1 MAKFTMAGTRNLPTF
16 KPNQAANMT
25 QTIGEF
31 FTMAKHIG
39 AYDANNTGGSNVD
52 SLSVTG
58 SWGSLHNLRGATSHM
73 IKSSE
78 WGAAVYLSTSAY
90 GAGLGNVQDNL
101 SWPDANDTD
110 ADGDTSNPRYGGIT
124 GCGPSS
130 TAYSLQDGTPLNKS
144 TIESPTACSVSE
156 PDTAYNKSR
165 GMLASTTNDVYGIYD
180 MSREITE
187 ILAGN
192 LTTSSSQ
199 ATEES
204 QYMTNPAKPPYV
216 NLFRTADG
224 FTKGAAQGA
233 QNGNP
238 LSWPNAQYEYRWN
251 NDVCTWA
258 TCGGFGVHETNKYQ
272 MLYNIS
278 KYACGTNYQCL
289 AVCQISRGG
298 QNI

>member
-1 MAKFTMAGTRNLPTF
+1 
-16 KPNQAANMT
+16 
-25 QTIGEF
+25 
-31 FTMAKHIG
+31 
-39 AYDANNTGGSNVD
+39 
-52 SLSVTG
+52 
-58 SWGSLHNLRGATSHM
+58 
-73 IKSSE
+73 
-78 WGAAVYLSTSAY
+78 
-90 GAGLGNVQDNL
+90 
-101 SWPDANDTD
+101 
-110 ADGDTSNPRYGGIT
+110 
-124 GCGPSS
+124 
-130 TAYSLQDGTPLNKS
+130 
-144 TIESPTACSVSE
+144 
-156 PDTAYNKSR
+156 
-165 GMLASTTNDVYGIYD
+165 MLASTTNNVCGIYD
-180 MSREITE
+180 MSSGITE

-238 LSWPNAQYEYRWN
+238 LSWSNAQYEYRWN

-258 TCGGFGVHETNKYQ
+258 TCGGFGVHETSKYQ

>member
-1 MAKFTMAGTRNLPTF
+1 
-16 KPNQAANMT
+16 
-25 QTIGEF
+25 
-31 FTMAKHIG
+31 
-39 AYDANNTGGSNVD
+39 
-52 SLSVTG
+52 
-58 SWGSLHNLRGATSHM
+58 
-73 IKSSE
+73 
-78 WGAAVYLSTSAY
+78 
-90 GAGLGNVQDNL
+90 
-101 SWPDANDTD
+101 
-110 ADGDTSNPRYGGIT
+110 
-124 GCGPSS
+124 
-130 TAYSLQDGTPLNKS
+130 
-144 TIESPTACSVSE
+144 
-156 PDTAYNKSR
+156 
-165 GMLASTTNDVYGIYD
+165 MLASTTNNVYGIYD
-180 MSREITE
+180 MSRGITE

-238 LSWPNAQYEYRWN
+238 LSWSNAQYEYRWN

-258 TCGGFGVHETNKYQ
+258 TCDRFDKW
-272 MLYNIS
+272 LYNIS

-298 QNI
+298 QNIWINHNHFARIFLAILREPILPKQWRERILEGMRIALQIRRIRLSITLALQKKRK

>member
-1 MAKFTMAGTRNLPTF
+1 
-16 KPNQAANMT
+16 
-25 QTIGEF
+25 
-31 FTMAKHIG
+31 
-39 AYDANNTGGSNVD
+39 
-52 SLSVTG
+52 
-58 SWGSLHNLRGATSHM
+58 
-73 IKSSE
+73 
-78 WGAAVYLSTSAY
+78 
-90 GAGLGNVQDNL
+90 
-101 SWPDANDTD
+101 
-110 ADGDTSNPRYGGIT
+110 
-124 GCGPSS
+124 
-130 TAYSLQDGTPLNKS
+130 
-144 TIESPTACSVSE
+144 
-156 PDTAYNKSR
+156 
-165 GMLASTTNDVYGIYD
+165 MLASTTNNVYGIYD
-180 MSREITE
+180 MSRGIRE

-238 LSWPNAQYEYRWN
+238 LSWSNAQYEYRWN